1 MRKNLGFGL
10 APIAFVVLAGA
21 AQAAAPTQAPP
32 AGNDRLSFDT
42 LDRNNDGKI
51 SLSEASDNDA
61 LFVAFKN
68 LDKNKDGEL
77 SKEEFAAFQQ
87 ARNGA

>member
-1 MRKNLGFGL
+1 MRKSVGFVIPVALL
-10 APIAFVVLAGA
+10 AFA
-21 AQAAAPTQAPP
+21 ALTQAATPSEPP
-32 AGNDRLSFDT
+32 PSKDSVSFEV

-61 LFVAFKN
+61 LFVAFKS

-77 SKEEFAAFQQ
+77 SKEEFAAYQQ
-87 ARNGA
+87 ARTGA

>member
-1 MRKNLGFGL
+1 MRRVLGIGCVSVL
-10 APIAFVVLAGA
+10 LIAAAA
-21 AQAAAPTQAPP
+21 AQGAAPTQAPP

-42 LDRNNDGKI
+42 LDRNSDGKI

-61 LFVAFKN
+61 LFVAFKS

-77 SKEEFAAFQQ
+77 SKDEFAAFQQ